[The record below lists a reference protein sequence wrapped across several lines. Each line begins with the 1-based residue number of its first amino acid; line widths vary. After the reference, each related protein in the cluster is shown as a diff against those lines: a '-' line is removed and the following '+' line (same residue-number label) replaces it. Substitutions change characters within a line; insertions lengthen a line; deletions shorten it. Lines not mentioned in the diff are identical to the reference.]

1 MCVGLS
7 ASRRAPVRRPEGAK
21 PDINVTPL
29 VDVVLVLLIIFM
41 VVIPQMEAGA
51 TVTVPGAAHPD
62 PKSDV
67 NHPPITLSVTAAG
80 NLYLEKRQVSRDE
93 LLGLL
98 REGHARA
105 PKSKLV
111 LKGDRAVTYATMRAL
126 FRDCQGLG
134 FPGVSLQVGD
144 KGKGES

>member
-1 MCVGLS
+1 
-7 ASRRAPVRRPEGAK
+7 
-21 PDINVTPL
+21 
-29 VDVVLVLLIIFM
+29 M
-41 VVIPQMEAGA
+41 VVSAASGAVGSVVGQLAKARGCRVVGVAG
-51 TVTVPGAAHPD
+51 GADKCDYVVKELGFDACVDYKANPD

-80 NLYLEKRQVSRDE
+80 NLYLEKRQVTRDE
-93 LLGLL
+93 LLALL
-98 REGHARA
+98 RDGHARA

-111 LKGDRAVTYATMRAL
+111 LKGDRAVSYATMRAL